1 MRKFI
6 LPKSTRFNIKEWQDN
21 NLTEAKYDYRKDP
34 ELDEDDIKRID
45 AAPDIHPKDFKKFRG
60 EWDSGDDHAVLT
72 KQGYWWMN
80 VDKKIG
86 QYFEANGVGM
96 FDSSGYGFTGRHII
110 YDEDSRFVVHQVGET
125 TQKNPTGGA
134 KNPYLFVV
142 DGASGDV
149 LLSVKAGQYKK
160 AAEFVKKKY
169 KL

>member
-1 MRKFI
+1 MRKFSI
-6 LPKSTRFNIKEWQDN
+6 PKSDKFDIKKWQVN

-86 QYFEANGVGM
+86 QYFEANGVGEL
-96 FDSSGYGFTGRHII
+96 DDSGYGFTGYHHIW
-110 YDEDSRFVVHQVGET
+110 DEDFRFIVHQVGET
-125 TQKNPTGGA
+125 TQKNPTGAA

-142 DGASGDV
+142 DGESGDV
-149 LLSVKAGQYKK
+149 LLSVKANQYKK
-160 AAEFVKKKY
+160 AAEFIKKKF

>member
-1 MRKFI
+1 MRKFT
-6 LPKSTRFNIKEWQDN
+6 LPKSTRFNIKEWQDK
-21 NLTEAKYDYRKDP
+21 NLAEAKYDYKTDP

-60 EWDSGDDHAVLT
+60 EWDSGEDHAVLT

-86 QYFEANGVGM
+86 KYFEANGVGEL
-96 FDSSGYGFTGRHII
+96 DDSGYGFTGYHHIW
-110 YDEDSRFVVHQVGET
+110 EDDFRFIVHQVGE
-125 TQKNPTGGA
+125 KNTG

-142 DGASGDV
+142 DSASGNV
-149 LLSVKAGQYKK
+149 LLSVKVGQYKK
-160 AAEFVKKKY
+160 AAEFIKKHY